1 MNPFYKIKNWS
12 IDKWD
17 DYQDAQKILATIM
30 SITILIHEDKFFKRP
45 DINRN
50 DVQAWVRKQLADIH
64 EIYTIPVGS
73 SWASFVSKEEYEKYI
88 DETLTDNAHE
98 YCGIRLIYN
107 ERYEQLFND
116 KVDFN
121 YFAGDRN

>member
-17 DYQDAQKILATIM
+17 DYQDTQKIL
-30 SITILIHEDKFFKRP
+30 
-45 DINRN
+45 
-50 DVQAWVRKQLADIH
+50 
-64 EIYTIPVGS
+64 
-73 SWASFVSKEEYEKYI
+73 
-88 DETLTDNAHE
+88 AHE